1 VAITEWQTPW
11 EATGVKLR
19 FDREPVSNPGELLT
33 RYSADEFTS
42 ATRST
47 VPLLSLLRHGGEV
60 WREILAELEMPE
72 QDTVVHLEYT
82 VRSPQGRGKPSH
94 TDAML
99 IAGNRACAIEAKWTE
114 PPYATVQKWLGAEP
128 YSSNKLAVLNGW
140 LSLLQPHATRDLRP
154 NEILNVTYQT
164 LHRAA
169 SACAVGNSSALAYL
183 VFTPDS
189 SGIPTD
195 VAHLWDGLARLSTAL
210 GSPAGFP
217 LRLIEV
223 EIRPTLPFARIS
235 RLPKGNSDTGASVRD
250 ALHGPPLFDF
260 VGFHIQHVTQPD
272 QGTSGFPL
280 SRP

>member
-1 VAITEWQTPW
+1 
-11 EATGVKLR
+11 VKLR

-60 WREILAELEMPE
+60 WREILAELGMPE
-72 QDTVVHLEYT
+72 HDTAVHLEYT

-114 PPYATVQKWLGAEP
+114 PPYAAVQKWLGAEP

-140 LSLLQPHATRDLRP
+140 LSLLQPHATRDLR
-154 NEILNVTYQT
+154 IHDVLDVTYQA

-169 SACAVGNSSALAYL
+169 SACAAGDSPALAYL
-183 VFTPDS
+183 VFTPR
-189 SGIPTD
+189 P
-195 VAHLWDGLARLSTAL
+195 DGLPVAVSHLREGLQRLAAGL
-210 GSPAGFP
+210 GSPSNFP
-217 LRLIEV
+217 LWLIEV
-223 EIRPTLPFARIS
+223 KVRPTPAFDRIAQ
-235 RLPKGNSDTGASVRD
+235 LPKGIPDTGGMVRE
-250 ALHGPPLFDF
+250 ALSGSPLFEF
-260 VGFHIQHVTQPD
+260 MGHHLYRLLE
-272 QGTSGFPL
+272 TSVA
-280 SRP
+280 